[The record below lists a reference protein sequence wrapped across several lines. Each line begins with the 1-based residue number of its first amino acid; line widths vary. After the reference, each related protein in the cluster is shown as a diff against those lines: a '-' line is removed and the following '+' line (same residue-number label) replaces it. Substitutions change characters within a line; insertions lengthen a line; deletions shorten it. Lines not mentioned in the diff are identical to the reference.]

1 MEAIHRDYGPKGVRF
16 FFVYK
21 TLAHPELVGDY
32 VQPFT
37 LEERLLHARAAEKQL
52 GATIPWLVDDMENRL
67 KHALGDRP
75 NSEFVIDPEGIIVR
89 KRAWSHPAQ
98 LREDLEQLVGP
109 VEQVTRA
116 EDIQLKLQL
125 PLKAA
130 PAERALPRINRSQM
144 QAIVIRPQIDPKGP
158 PFFAKLRAEAD
169 RALLSGGKGK
179 LYLGFHLD
187 PFHHAHWNNLTAPLS
202 IKLTPPAGL
211 KIDRLAVEAAKVEA
225 ASDADPREFL
235 LNVEAWPKGE
245 PLRLTVSY
253 FACVGEESCHAVL
266 QEYEVLL
273 RNDRDGGGARGDGA
287 GLWDGKSFARRMM
300 ASDKDGDGLL
310 NKEEVSGLVLP
321 HFAHFDVSQDGRL
334 SPRELMEVAEW
345 LNHHHSARAPMSHA
359 EGRP

>member
-1 MEAIHRDYGPKGVRF
+1 VKVY
-16 FFVYK
+16 FVYK
-21 TLAHPELVGDY
+21 SLAHPELVGDF

-37 LEERLLHARAAEKQL
+37 LDERLMHARQAEKQL

-98 LREDLEQLVGP
+98 VREDLEQLVGP
-109 VEQVTRA
+109 VEHVTRA

-125 PLKAA
+125 PLKATTA
-130 PAERALPRINRSQM
+130 KRVLPRINRSQM
-144 QAIVIRPQIDPKGP
+144 QAIVIRPRIDPKGP

-169 RALLSGGKGK
+169 RALVANGKGK

-202 IKLTPPAGL
+202 IRLTPPAGL
-211 KIDRLAVEAAKVEA
+211 KIDRLTAEASKVEA

-235 LNVEAWPKGE
+235 FNVEAWPTDE
-245 PLRLTVSY
+245 PLRLTVTY
-253 FACVGEESCHAVL
+253 FACVGEDSCHAVQ
-266 QEYEVLL
+266 QEYDVLL
-273 RNDRDGGGARGDGA
+273 RSDRDGGGARGDGA

-310 NKEEVSGLVLP
+310 SKEEVSGLVLP
-321 HFAHFDVSQDGRL
+321 HFAHFDVSHDGLL
-334 SPRELMEVAEW
+334 SPKELLAVAEW
-345 LNHHHSARAPMSHA
+345 LNHHHSAGAPAS
-359 EGRP
+359 RPERRP